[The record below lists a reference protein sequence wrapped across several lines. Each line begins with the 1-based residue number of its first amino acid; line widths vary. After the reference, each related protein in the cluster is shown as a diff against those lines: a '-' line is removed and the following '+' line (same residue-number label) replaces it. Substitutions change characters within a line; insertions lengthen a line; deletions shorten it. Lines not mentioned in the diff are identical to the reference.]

1 MFLRYRGRIAVAL
14 AFAVPLVVLL
24 ATVRTS
30 VGYWD
35 TGDLQTVAW
44 IAGIP
49 YPTGFPLYVIG
60 GWVWTHAIPFASAA
74 ARLNALSAVAIAGG
88 AAAVCAIALLCDVAE
103 VLAVPAAWTFAFA
116 FPVWF
121 RATYADVHPLGF
133 AVSFLAIVFALR
145 WVRRGAV
152 RDVVAAMLIA
162 AVALGIDNTTV
173 LILAGG
179 VILTLQRP
187 PPLRVAAGT
196 AAAGALI
203 VCAAYAFLPL
213 RSAQVTAARL
223 DPTLALGL
231 PPGRPYWD
239 DHHPASW
246 GGFVALVGGT
256 SFAPGAALA
265 NIVKPEAIVAA
276 AERYVPM
283 VGDDF
288 PFRLLLAGPAGLA
301 LLAYR
306 RPLVALGLAVAG
318 VVPAIFGSAYRAEA
332 DPERYVFA
340 LYAVTALGVALA
352 AGEIAGLLSG
362 RVQRA
367 AYAVLVLILVGV
379 AVNEVVRGG
388 VYFEVRADA
397 TPDALADRIVG
408 STSDRAIVVAPWIY
422 ASPLAYRAYVD
433 DAFGA
438 RIVVCGWWPDY
449 EKDYARWLR
458 SRTIVIVSDDIPEI
472 AGHHVRLLA
481 DGIPAVYE
489 LLP

>member
-1 MFLRYRGRIAVAL
+1 MFLRFRGRIAVAL

-49 YPTGFPLYVIG
+49 YPTGFPLYVIV
-60 GWVWTHAIPFASAA
+60 GWLWTHAIPFASAA

-88 AAAVCAIALLCDVAE
+88 AAVICAIALLCEVAE
-103 VLAVPAAWTFAFA
+103 VVAVPAAWTFAFA
-116 FPVWF
+116 FPIWF

-133 AVSFLAIVFALR
+133 AVAFLAIAFALR
-145 WVRRGAV
+145 WVQRGEV
-152 RDVVAAMLIA
+152 RDIVTAILIA
-162 AVALGIDNTTV
+162 AVGLGIDNTTV

-187 PPLRVAAGT
+187 PPLLVTARA
-196 AAAGALI
+196 AAAGVLI
-203 VCAAYAFLPL
+203 VCVAYAFLPL

-223 DPTLALGL
+223 DPTLTLGL
-231 PPGRPYWD
+231 APGRPYWD

-246 GGFVALVGGT
+246 SGFVALVAGT
-256 SFAPGAALA
+256 SFAPGDALA
-265 NIVKPEAIVAA
+265 NLVDPKSFVAA
-276 AERYVPM
+276 AERYGPM
-283 VGDDF
+283 MGDDF
-288 PFRLLLAGPAGLA
+288 PFKLVLAGPAGLA

-306 RPLVALGLAVAG
+306 RPLVALGLGFAG
-318 VVPAIFGSAYRAEA
+318 VVPAVFGSAYAAEA
-332 DPERYVFA
+332 DPERYAFA
-340 LYAVTALGVALA
+340 LYAVTALGFALA
-352 AGEIAGLLSG
+352 AQEIVGFLSG
-362 RVQRA
+362 RVQQA
-367 AYAVLVLILVGV
+367 AYAALAAVLLAV
-379 AVNEVVRGG
+379 AGNELSRGTIYFQVRD
-388 VYFEVRADA
+388 EAL
-397 TPDALADRIVG
+397 PDALADRVVSG
-408 STSDRAIVVAPWIY
+408 TNDRAIVVAPWIY

-433 DAFGA
+433 RAFGG

-449 EKDYARWLR
+449 EKEYARWLR

-472 AGHHVRLLA
+472 PGHRVRLVA